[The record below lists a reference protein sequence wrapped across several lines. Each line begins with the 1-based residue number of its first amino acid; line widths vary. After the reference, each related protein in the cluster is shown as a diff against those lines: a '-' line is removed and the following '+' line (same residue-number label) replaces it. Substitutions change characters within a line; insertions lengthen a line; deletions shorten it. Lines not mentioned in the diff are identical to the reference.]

1 VTNAVATETGELPAV
16 AALCSELIQY
26 DTSCNGPGERACAER
41 VAAELSAVGLTPE
54 VYEAVRYRSNV
65 LARLEG
71 SDPAGPGL
79 LVQMHL
85 DVVPAVAGDWQVAPF
100 AGEVRDGHVWGRGAV
115 DMKNMVAMVLAAL
128 RSLRAA
134 GWRPRRSIVFA
145 FLADEEMGG
154 GLGASW
160 LVTQKPDLFAG
171 CTEAIGEAGGF
182 SYEYAEGRRAFLVQT
197 GEKGVAQLR
206 LVARGSGGHGSFHH
220 DSDPITTLAEAITRL
235 SGLDTSTRF
244 RPSSE
249 RLVSAAREWS
259 TQDDAEQ
266 ALAGLG
272 PLGPLLRPVLRNTFR
287 PTVFKSGFQHNV
299 VPSAAEAIIDARLV
313 PGSEDG
319 VLDMIRDR
327 VGSRVEV
334 EILSSSRGVEVP
346 FSGPVPTAI
355 RAAIGE
361 IDPGAVVVPTL
372 LPIGTDAK
380 HFSKLGIRCFGFAPL
395 KLPSGYEFSRMF
407 HGVDERV
414 PISALSFGQDAMEAF
429 LARC

>member
-1 VTNAVATETGELPAV
+1 
-16 AALCSELIQY
+16 
-26 DTSCNGPGERACAER
+26 
-41 VAAELSAVGLTPE
+41 
-54 VYEAVRYRSNV
+54 
-65 LARLEG
+65 
-71 SDPAGPGL
+71 
-79 LVQMHL
+79 
-85 DVVPAVAGDWQVAPF
+85 
-100 AGEVRDGHVWGRGAV
+100 
-115 DMKNMVAMVLAAL
+115 
-128 RSLRAA
+128 
-134 GWRPRRSIVFA
+134 
-145 FLADEEMGG
+145 
-154 GLGASW
+154 
-160 LVTQKPDLFAG
+160 
-171 CTEAIGEAGGF
+171 
-182 SYEYAEGRRAFLVQT
+182 
-197 GEKGVAQLR
+197 
-206 LVARGSGGHGSFHH
+206 
-220 DSDPITTLAEAITRL
+220 
-235 SGLDTSTRF
+235 
-244 RPSSE
+244 
-249 RLVSAAREWS
+249 
-259 TQDDAEQ
+259 
-266 ALAGLG
+266 
-272 PLGPLLRPVLRNTFR
+272 
-287 PTVFKSGFQHNV
+287 V